1 MSELYDRDDRQYMRV
16 YKQET
21 PDILAAFAQ
30 FDDAVFAK
38 EGREIPIKYRELI
51 ALAVA
56 TVTQCVYCIQGHS
69 KRAVAEGASDAEMA
83 EAAWVATV
91 LRAGA
96 GIAHGRLAFKF
107 SHEAPGHAH
116 TGADA

>member
-1 MSELYDRDDRQYMRV
+1 MSELYDRGDRKYMSV
-16 YKQET
+16 YKKET

-38 EGREIPIKYRELI
+38 EGREIPLKYRELI

-69 KRAVAEGASDAEMA
+69 NRAVAAGASETEVA
-83 EAAWVATV
+83 EAAWVATA

-96 GIAHGRLAFKF
+96 GLAHGRLAFKF
-107 SHEAPGHAH
+107 EEEARGHQHA
-116 TGADA
+116 AS